1 MSRQHLKLYQDM
13 CTVLRQYL
21 NQNPDNPL
29 NDMRKPSPVTSPVL
43 MHFYIPPS
51 KMDGG
56 LNSKGKTCFLRNHL
70 LFRVSIN

>member
-1 MSRQHLKLYQDM
+1 M

-29 NDMRKPSPVTSPVL
+29 NEMRKPSPVTSPVL

-56 LNSKGKTCFLRNHL
+56 LNSKGKICF
-70 LFRVSIN
+70 FK